1 MKYWVLILLIGLIQA
16 CDPYGFGFKK
26 NPAFV
31 LNEAFE
37 SILEEDLDRFL
48 DVTGKE
54 ALCVYGSEEG
64 LGFLKK
70 KFSLKPKHITL
81 NPAVLD
87 SRYFNNP
94 IFVDFWAYYSERFMV
109 EVKNKKSEEALV
121 NVIVDCHYGTDGEM
135 NEKYLNLKPSK
146 YKTKSCEIVK
156 IISKSFE
163 LLPIDGDC
171 KQLKI
176 NL

>member
-1 MKYWVLILLIGLIQA
+1 MNRWLLILLVGMIQA

-37 SILEEDLDRFL
+37 AILEENVDRFL
-48 DVTGKE
+48 DVSAKE
-54 ALCVYGSEEG
+54 ALCVYGNQQGMS
-64 LGFLKK
+64 FLKE
-70 KFSLKPKHITL
+70 KFSLKPKHIQL
-81 NPAVLD
+81 SPAVLE

-94 IFVDFWAYYSERFMV
+94 LFVDFWAYYSERFLV
-109 EVKNKKSEEALV
+109 EVKNKKNDEALV
-121 NVIVDCHYGTDGEM
+121 NVIVDCHYGTDGEK
-135 NEKYLNLKPSK
+135 NDKYQNLKPNK
-146 YKTKSCEIVK
+146 YQIKSCEIVK
-156 IISKSFE
+156 IISDQLE
-163 LLPIDGDC
+163 LLPIDGSC